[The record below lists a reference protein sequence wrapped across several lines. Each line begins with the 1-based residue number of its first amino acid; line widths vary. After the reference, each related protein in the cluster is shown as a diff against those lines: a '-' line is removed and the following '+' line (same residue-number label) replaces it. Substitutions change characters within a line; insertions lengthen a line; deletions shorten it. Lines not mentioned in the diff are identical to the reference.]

1 MQMNHEISY
10 SKDYTVAIANSLIRG
25 RQTMTILESRLLY
38 IAISQVVKQDKDFK
52 IYTTTIPELARFL
65 EVPTKNLYRD
75 IDSITDNLMKRF
87 VKIKQSDNEWEKFQ
101 WVSSCNYKNGII
113 TIKLSD
119 EIKPYLIAL
128 EKYYSQYML
137 GTLISFKSYYT
148 SRLYQLIL
156 CELREKN
163 VSEIDITFTVEDLR
177 ELFQIDKKKY
187 PRVPDLLKKTV
198 YVARDELAK
207 KSDVDAVIIEVI
219 ENKAK
224 TRGTPIE
231 SVTIRAESRH

>member
-1 MQMNHEISY
+1 MSNELSY
-10 SKDYTVAIANSLIRG
+10 NKDYTVAIANSLIKG
-25 RQTMTILESRLLY
+25 RQAMTLTESRLLY
-38 IAISQVVKQDKDFK
+38 IAISQVVKQDKEFK
-52 IYTTTIPELARFL
+52 TYTTTIPELARFL
-65 EVPTKNLYRD
+65 EVPSENLYRD
-75 IDSITDNLMKRF
+75 IKKICKSLMKRQ
-87 VKIKQSDNEWEKFQ
+87 VEIQQSENKWELFQ
-101 WVSSCNYKNGII
+101 WISSCKYDNGTL

-137 GTLISFKSYYT
+137 GTLISFRSYYT

-177 ELFQIDKKKY
+177 EFFQIDKKKY
-187 PRVPDLLKKTV
+187 PRARDLMKYTV

-207 KSDVDAVIIEVI
+207 KSDVDAVIIDII

>member
-1 MQMNHEISY
+1 MSNELSY

-25 RQTMTILESRLLY
+25 RQTMTLTESRLLY

-52 IYTTTIPELARFL
+52 TFTTTIPELARFL
-65 EVPTKNLYRD
+65 EVSPKNLYRD

-87 VKIKQSDNEWEKFQ
+87 VKIKQSADEWNKFQ
-101 WVSSCNYKNGII
+101 WVSSCNYKNGIL
-113 TIKLSD
+113 TMRLSD

-137 GTLISFKSYYT
+137 GTLISFRSYYT

-163 VSEIDITFTVEDLR
+163 VSEIEINFTVEDLR
-177 ELFQIDKKKY
+177 AFFQIDKKKY
-187 PRVPDLLKKTV
+187 PRARDLMKYTV

-207 KSDVDAVIIEVI
+207 KSDVDAVIIDII

>member
-1 MQMNHEISY
+1 MSNELSY

-25 RQTMTILESRLLY
+25 RQTMTLTESRLLY

-52 IYTTTIPELARFL
+52 TFTTTIPELARFL
-65 EVPTKNLYRD
+65 EVSPKNLYRD

-87 VKIKQSDNEWEKFQ
+87 VKIKQSADEWNKFQ
-101 WVSSCNYKNGII
+101 WVSSCNYKNGIL
-113 TIKLSD
+113 TMRLSD

-137 GTLISFKSYYT
+137 GTLISFRSYYT

-163 VSEIDITFTVEDLR
+163 VSEIEINFTVEDLR
-177 ELFQIDKKKY
+177 EFFQIDKKKY
-187 PRVPDLLKKTV
+187 PRARDLMKYTV